1 MFEHVDHL
9 LSALVSIQHRL
20 TVERRIQYL
29 KLLDEPADH
38 QETLVEMIPAAKV
51 SEDIAMEFEVK
62 GLGSGNGTVDWVIGP
77 HDGRTLTR
85 KNAHV
90 SYRTMVG
97 AFLVGSAP
105 NVVVVADP
113 AIIAAPLGPK
123 GVVVSFATDACLLGS
138 VGGTASCSVE
148 ASPV

>member
-29 KLLDEPADH
+29 KLLDEPANH

-51 SEDIAMEFEVK
+51 SEDMAMEFEVK
-62 GLGSGNGTVDWVIGP
+62 GLGSGNRTVDWVIGP
-77 HDGRTLTR
+77 HGRRTLTR
-85 KNAHV
+85 KNANV

-105 NVVVVADP
+105 NVVVADP

-148 ASPV
+148 ASPL

>member
-1 MFEHVDHL
+1 ML
-9 LSALVSIQHRL
+9 IS
-20 TVERRIQYL
+20 TRIQYH
-29 KLLDEPADH
+29 KLLDEPANH
-38 QETLVEMIPAAKV
+38 QETLVELIPAAKV
-51 SEDIAMEFEVK
+51 SEDKAMEFEVK
-62 GLGSGNGTVDWVIGP
+62 GLGSGNRTVDWVIGP

-138 VGGTASCSVE
+138 VGGTAS
-148 ASPV
+148 